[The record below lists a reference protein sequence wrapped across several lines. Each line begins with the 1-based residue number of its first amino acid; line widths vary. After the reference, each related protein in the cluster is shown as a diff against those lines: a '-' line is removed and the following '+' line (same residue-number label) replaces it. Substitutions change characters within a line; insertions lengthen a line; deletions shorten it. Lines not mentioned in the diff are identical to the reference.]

1 MKGSKI
7 NNWCA
12 LSFARNSYWNYF
24 KSKSADYKDNVPD
37 LKTESKV
44 VYILNNKLPDSN
56 FEGDL
61 FQINDHNFITL
72 QLITGKQLKNDYKL
86 SGKTIGVVINTKMK
100 GEKWL
105 KQNRYLL
112 FVYCCWGM
120 NMAVRVLG
128 EVHRFCFIPVKNG
141 LFSINN
147 LKLSGC

>member
-12 LSFARNSYWNYF
+12 LLFARNSYWNYF

-105 KQNRYLL
+105 KQNPCFL